1 MDRNQIEDF
10 SNDYPTAVQDVAN
23 LVQKVD
29 VSNPTQNV
37 LDQEATNLEILKF
50 QSESQRAA
58 LAKTLT
64 F

>member
-23 LVQKVD
+23 LVQRVD

-37 LDQEATNLEILKF
+37 LDKEATNLEILKF
-50 QSESQRAA
+50 QSESQ
-58 LAKTLT
+58 
-64 F
+64 

>member
-10 SNDYPTAVQDVAN
+10 SNDYRTAVQDVAN